1 MRHVRFITPHVSRNF
16 KSSLQNPKSA
26 TNSHHLTRISARDYC
41 TPSQEPSEKVA
52 SIVEE
57 ISCLSLVEVMDL
69 TDVVRNKLGI
79 KEMPNMCMMMPG
91 MGFSVK
97 GATARGGSG
106 TGKAEEKVEKTVFDL
121 KLEGYGAEAKLKV
134 IKEVRGFTGLGLKES
149 KELVEKVPTLLKRG
163 VTKDEAENIVAK
175 LKEVGAQ
182 VSME

>member
-1 MRHVRFITPHVSRNF
+1 MRYLRFITPHVSRNF
-16 KSSLQNPKSA
+16 KSTLQNPRSA
-26 TNSHHLTRISARDYC
+26 ANSHHLNRISARDYC
-41 TPSQEPSEKVA
+41 TSSQEPSEKVA
-52 SIVEE
+52 SIVDE

-79 KEMPNMCMMMPG
+79 EEMPNMCVMMPG

-97 GATARGGSG
+97 GATARGGSR

-163 VTKDEAENIVAK
+163 VTKDEADNIIAK